1 LTQFINTILLSF
13 VNNSISRDLYDATN
27 AKESFE
33 VKINAN
39 AIWSATPQNTWL
51 TVDNTSGNKTGYIR
65 VTVAENTGVLEQE
78 Q

>member
-51 TVDNTSGNKTGYIR
+51 TVDNTSGNKGYIR

>member
-1 LTQFINTILLSF
+1 LTQFINTIPFFSF

-33 VKINAN
+33 VKKRYL
-39 AIWSATPQNTWL
+39 SATPQNTWL